1 MSVCVAACASL
12 QPCLDT
18 CYVYDGWRAP
28 PSLSHDVAFSIA
40 GGVSVVGAAV
50 AACIMA
56 STLALDLPSLQALA
70 GGRDKAARRKA
81 RAVLRVRR
89 HGNLLLAALLL
100 ASCLAS
106 TLAAAAF
113 TELLGVGWGSLCA
126 FSLLFL
132 CAEILPPAL
141 CTNRSL
147 QVAGATAW
155 AAMAAL
161 IVLFPAAWPVGL
173 LLDWLV
179 AGSGHTP
186 DYGDGVVKCCLAPE
200 PQQQEDDEGG
210 GDACNPGERGGVERR
225 SGEQWMQRGRWERGG
240 AGRVSLVV
248 VAAGRRAGRGR
259 ANTSGRGRR
268 GRAWK
273 LLVEGH
279 VAMGARRRCAGRV
292 GGRRLMGWVVVMR
305 GRAAGVRRCRW
316 WRCTHPCMPPLRH
329 HLPSLSHMPPS
340 LPRPPS
346 HPMHLPPSCTPP
358 PSRALCPL
366 PAPSTAPVPPA
377 PPPWF
382 LQSWEHA
389 AVWARLAAV
398 PPTPVAPGALPGV
411 SAPAVQAAD
420 RSAKARGG
428 TTCIK

>member
-1 MSVCVAACASL
+1 M
-12 QPCLDT
+12 
-18 CYVYDGWRAP
+18 
-28 PSLSHDVAFSIA
+28 
-40 GGVSVVGAAV
+40 
-50 AACIMA
+50 
-56 STLALDLPSLQALA
+56 QALA

-210 GDACNPGERGGVERR
+210 GDACNPGEKGWGGEKEWGAMDAEGEVGERR
-225 SGEQWMQRGRWERGG
+225 CGEGVIGGGGGRKESRQGEGEYEWEGQEGTSVEASCGG
-240 AGRVSLVV
+240 A
-248 VAAGRRAGRGR
+248 RGDGGEKEVCR
-259 ANTSGRGRR
+259 KSGGEEVD
-268 GRAWK
+268 GMGSGD
-273 LLVEGH
+273 EG
-279 VAMGARRRCAGRV
+279 ASS
-292 GGRRLMGWVVVMR
+292 
-305 GRAAGVRRCRW
+305 GRAAVQMVAL
-316 WRCTHPCMPPLRH
+316 HSSLHAAPSPS
-329 HLPSLSHMPPS
+329 PSLTLSHAALAAPPS
-340 LPRPPS
+340 LPP
-346 HPMHLPPSCTPP
+346 HAPP
-358 PSRALCPL
+358 PFLHASALSCPVP
-366 PAPSTAPVPPA
+366 PAGPPPPPQSPPA

-428 TTCIK
+428 DNMHQVSESRGQQLADSTAPPAAVPPLPLSSSTPLWRHRPSLPAAGPSSRESRAPTNPSA